1 MRKKYLLLPVI
12 IFLLIPH
19 ILYSFDYYAIGC
31 RPAEDPEKKK
41 QTIAEEIPAQIPQQP
56 VEKVIPP
63 TSDKTKKV
71 SPCKNKKYRQ
81 AGIFK
86 TRKEAERYAKKL
98 KKNGCTTI
106 VRSDTT
112 DNKKKIYRVYVK
124 KSVPNPKMVISSA
137 KPHVAKETTVSNIP
151 VKEESQP
158 TDIPSTETV
167 SKYVSSVETPE
178 KESVSTAT
186 LPAEQEKTVQ
196 PIKPKNEIQYKTI
209 AEKKPLEEMPIGR
222 KKPSWEI
229 FGRRSGYLHP
239 FISITEYY
247 TDNVF
252 NTNDA
257 EESDFVTIIS
267 PGIWISIPHIY
278 EKLLKIETSNISPGG
293 YTLSRYKPE
302 YFRRYQTYI
311 FYNADIEKFS
321 EFTDED
327 TVNHRFEGF
336 FQYNLKGGLSF
347 EVVDQYLDS
356 HDVRGTGISQEL
368 DTFKTN
374 LFHGIGVYDISERF
388 RLRFDYSLFSVN
400 YDEKRNDFRDRNDN
414 SIYGYVFYKF
424 QPKTALFIEYEYLDI
439 DYKKDETSN
448 SIEQHYFAGIQW
460 DATAKSK
467 GSIKAGYG
475 VKEFSLDNKE
485 DSDFILE
492 IQIDYKFTPKTSLL
506 LRASRRTTETN
517 IATTNFILSNT
528 FEAEY
533 IQKVTGKITA
543 DIKLVYENENYNGVL
558 TFGGETKE
566 REDNYFS
573 GMFSIQ
579 YDFREWLKTTIGFIH
594 TKRDSNF
601 YSFDYKTNSI
611 FFRITGTL

>member
-1 MRKKYLLLPVI
+1 MSKKYLLLPVI
-12 IFLLIPH
+12 IFLLIPR
-19 ILYSFDYYAIGC
+19 ILYSFDYYALGC
-31 RPAEDPEKKK
+31 RPAEEAKKKK
-41 QTIAEEIPAQIPQQP
+41 QAITEETPAQIPLQP
-56 VEKVIPP
+56 AEKVIPP
-63 TSDKTKKV
+63 TPDKTKKV
-71 SPCKNKKYRQ
+71 SRCEIKKYRQ

-86 TRKEAERYAKKL
+86 TRKEAERYAEKL
-98 KKNGCTTI
+98 RKSGCNTI
-106 VRSDTT
+106 VRIGFTKS
-112 DNKKKIYRVYVK
+112 KKKIYRVYAK
-124 KSVPNPKMVISSA
+124 KSVSKTKMVISSA
-137 KPHVAKETTVSNIP
+137 KPPVAKETTVSNVP
-151 VKEESQP
+151 VKEESHP
-158 TDIPSTETV
+158 RDIAPTETV

-178 KESVSTAT
+178 KESVSIAT

-196 PIKPKNEIQYKTI
+196 PIKPKDETQYKTV

-222 KKPSWEI
+222 EKPSWDI

-257 EESDFVTIIS
+257 EENDFVTIIS

-278 EKLLKIETSNISPGG
+278 DKLLKIETSNISPGG

-311 FYNADIEKFS
+311 FYNADIEEFS

-400 YDEKRNDFRDRNDN
+400 YDEERNDFRDRNDN

-439 DYKKDETSN
+439 DYKKEQTSS

-467 GSIKAGYG
+467 GSIKVGYG
-475 VKEFSLDNKE
+475 VKEFSFDNEE

-506 LRASRRTTETN
+506 LRALRRTTETN
-517 IATTNFILSNT
+517 IATTDFILSNT

-543 DIKLVYENENYNGVL
+543 DIKLVYENDNYNGLL
-558 TFGGETKE
+558 TFAGETKE

-579 YDFREWLKTTIGFIH
+579 YDFREWLKTAIGFIH
-594 TKRDSNF
+594 TRRDSNF
-601 YSFDYKTNSI
+601 SSFDYKTNSI
-611 FFRITGTL
+611 FFRITAAL